1 MYLHLKK
8 KNPKTFLVP
17 CYDMDL
23 IWHTHQV
30 HPQDY
35 QCDMNHILGFVLKHD
50 DSVNDRSEGSKLNN
64 ADEMTRK
71 LWFEEFNVPFARP
84 GSMFRGKPPQGK
96 LFPISNYFQRSL
108 LALREMDVTVSS
120 VKISDLPNLEEES
133 LVLSVQLQTDEKGQ
147 KMNKKKKQELY
158 HNLHNLSDEN
168 ELEVTHP
175 DGLLQFVA
183 THTSQPK
190 LNIKAVKPGKKSGVA
205 AFFGCNPRHESVA
218 QSEAPIDVFSLAREN
233 GGGAH
238 GSGVGLMDKSV
249 VTVNHRLSEK
259 DGVNK
264 LHSEVTISMGNER
277 LGQLSEV
284 VFSIL
289 EGSFYNCVMPGKCKC
304 VGEFHQNVMFSFP
317 FTTFYFEMI
326 ILFYFCPLSLLQ
338 AIKM

>member
-1 MYLHLKK
+1 MSLPHYADLEFHVDSVKRYKMYLHLKK

-35 QCDMNHILGFVLKHD
+35 QEDMINILGFVLKHD

-64 ADEMTRK
+64 ADEHTRK
-71 LWFEEFNVPFARP
+71 LWFEEFSVPFARP

-96 LFPISNYFQRSL
+96 LYPITDYFQRSL

-120 VKISDLPNLEEES
+120 VKISDLPKLEEES

-158 HNLHNLSDEN
+158 HNLHNLSDDN

-183 THTSQPK
+183 CHTSQPK
-190 LNIKAVKPGKKSGVA
+190 LNIKAVKPGKKTGVA
-205 AFFGCNPRHESVA
+205 AFFGCNSLPKSVA
-218 QSEAPIDVFSLAREN
+218 QSEAPIDVFSLARDKAAD
-233 GGGAH
+233 GDH
-238 GSGVGLMDKSV
+238 GLTGDKSV
-249 VTVNHRLSEK
+249 VTVSHRLAER
-259 DGVNK
+259 DGAAI
-264 LHSEVTISMGNER
+264 LPTQVTISMANER
-277 LGQLSEV
+277 LGQVSEV
-284 VFSIL
+284 VFSIQ
-289 EGSFYNCVMPGKCKC
+289 EGSFYNCVMPGTSLLIL
-304 VGEFHQNVMFSFP
+304 EFH
-317 FTTFYFEMI
+317 
-326 ILFYFCPLSLLQ
+326 CPSS
-338 AIKM
+338 